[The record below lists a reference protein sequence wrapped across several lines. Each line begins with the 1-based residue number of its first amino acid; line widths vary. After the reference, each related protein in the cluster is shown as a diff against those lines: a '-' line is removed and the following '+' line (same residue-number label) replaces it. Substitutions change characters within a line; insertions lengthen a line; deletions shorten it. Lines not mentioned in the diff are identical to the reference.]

1 MINFIY
7 RNSDP
12 DRFGG
17 DTNMFTLPA
26 LPYALDALEP
36 AMSRETL
43 EFHWGKH
50 HQTYV
55 NNLNGLIAG
64 TDFEGK
70 SLEEIIRTSTGGVFN
85 NAAQVFNHTFFW
97 QGLKPQGGGM
107 PEGALLEAINAIW
120 GSYDAFRK
128 AFTASAAGNFG
139 SGWTWLVKNADGTLA
154 IVNTSNAGMP
164 LTGDQKPL
172 LALDV
177 WEHAYYVDYRNAR
190 PKFIDAFFDSL
201 VNWEFAQQNFAA

>member
-1 MINFIY
+1 MINFVY

-70 SLEEIIRTSTGGVFN
+70 S
-85 NAAQVFNHTFFW
+85 
-97 QGLKPQGGGM
+97 
-107 PEGALLEAINAIW
+107 
-120 GSYDAFRK
+120 
-128 AFTASAAGNFG
+128 FG
-139 SGWTWLVKNADGTLA
+139 SGWAWLVKNADGTLA
-154 IVNTSNAGMP
+154 IVNTSNAGTP

>member
-139 SGWTWLVKNADGTLA
+139 SGWTWLVKNADGTCLLY
-154 IVNTSNAGMP
+154 TSP
-164 LTGDQKPL
+164 SPRD
-172 LALDV
+172 
-177 WEHAYYVDYRNAR
+177 
-190 PKFIDAFFDSL
+190 
-201 VNWEFAQQNFAA
+201 

>member
-70 SLEEIIRTSTGGVFN
+70 SLEEI
-85 NAAQVFNHTFFW
+85 A
-97 QGLKPQGGGM
+97 
-107 PEGALLEAINAIW
+107 
-120 GSYDAFRK
+120 
-128 AFTASAAGNFG
+128 
-139 SGWTWLVKNADGTLA
+139 
-154 IVNTSNAGMP
+154 
-164 LTGDQKPL
+164 
-172 LALDV
+172 
-177 WEHAYYVDYRNAR
+177 
-190 PKFIDAFFDSL
+190 
-201 VNWEFAQQNFAA
+201 